1 MYHNYTRV
9 PCTDRFPKHL
19 LSTYHV
25 QKMVLS
31 AIVNKIIPA
40 LKNLIEA
47 DKTVI
52 TLSMT
57 VYTNSVL

>member
-1 MYHNYTRV
+1 
-9 PCTDRFPKHL
+9 
-19 LSTYHV
+19 
-25 QKMVLS
+25 MVLS

-52 TLSMT
+52 TLSMI